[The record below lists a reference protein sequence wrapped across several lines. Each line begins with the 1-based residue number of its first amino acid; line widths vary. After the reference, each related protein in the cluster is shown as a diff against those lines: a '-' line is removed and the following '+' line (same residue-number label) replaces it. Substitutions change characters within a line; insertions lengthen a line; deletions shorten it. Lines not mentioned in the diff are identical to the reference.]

1 MLKGLL
7 FLLIA
12 LSPAAAH
19 AQSWISKVKNS
30 GDKTT
35 VNLPQSGI
43 TVKSLGKEL
52 TNTVK
57 RKKAKKITG
66 LSQKKLNEI
75 IYNSE
80 HNSAASSTYGIFKSP
95 KVQSGVT
102 TYLKEMLG
110 AGPHPIK
117 GLGFNK
123 YIPKNL
129 RNNYLKIL
137 KNNKPFDIAG
147 GHRLF
152 LVISSSIPFK
162 TLRRYVFQIVD
173 NNLPIQ
179 MVLRGLLPGSD
190 NGRYFMPTIKYIE
203 ALIKYKGRSG
213 YYDMRVDIDPLIP
226 SKYNIKVVPALVY
239 DVNYNPQTFTTIDDK
254 AYVVYGNIDLQYGLK
269 QIEKKTKSKYIE
281 RVIKLFNKNQ
291 FFNN

>member
-137 KNNKPFDIAG
+137 KNNKPFDMAG

>member
-12 LSPAAAH
+12 LSPTLAH
-19 AQSWISKVKNS
+19 AQSWISNVKNS
-30 GDKTT
+30 GDKAT
-35 VNLPQSGI
+35 VNLPQSAI

-57 RKKAKKITG
+57 SKKAKKITG

-80 HNSAASSTYGIFKSP
+80 HNFAANSAYGVFKSQ

-110 AGPHPIK
+110 SGPHPIK
-117 GLGFNK
+117 GLGFNR

-129 RNNYLKIL
+129 RKNYLKVL
-137 KNNKPFDIAG
+137 KNNKPFDMAG

-162 TLRRYVFQIVD
+162 TLRRYVFQIAD
-173 NNLPIQ
+173 NNLPVEMI
-179 MVLRGLLPGSD
+179 LRGLLPGSD
-190 NGRYFMPTIKYIE
+190 NGRDFMPTIKYIE
-203 ALIKYKGRSG
+203 ALIKYKGKSG
-213 YYDMRVDIDPLIP
+213 YYDMHVDIDPLIP
-226 SKYNIKVVPALVY
+226 TKYNINKVPALIY
-239 DVNYNPQTFTTIDDK
+239 DVDYNPQTFTTIGDK
-254 AYVVYGNIDLQYGLK
+254 AYAVYGNVDLQYGLK
-269 QIEKKTKSKYIE
+269 KIEKKTHSEYIK
-281 RVIKLFNKNQ
+281 RVLDLFKKNQ

>member
-12 LSPAAAH
+12 LLPANVY
-19 AQSWISKVKNS
+19 AQSWISHVKNS
-30 GDKTT
+30 GDKAT
-35 VNLPQSGI
+35 VNLPQNKI

-52 TNTVK
+52 DNTIK

-80 HNSAASSTYGIFKSP
+80 HNSAANSTYGVFKSQ
-95 KVQSGVT
+95 KIQSGVT

-110 AGPHPIK
+110 SGPHPIK

-123 YIPKNL
+123 YMPENL
-129 RNNYLKIL
+129 RKNYLKIL
-137 KNNKPFDIAG
+137 QNKKPFDMAG

-152 LVISSSIPFK
+152 LVISSSISFK
-162 TLRRYVFQIVD
+162 TLRRYVFQIAD

-179 MVLRGLLPGSD
+179 MVLRGLLPGSN
-190 NGRYFMPTIKYIE
+190 NGRDFMPTIKYITR
-203 ALIKYKGRSG
+203 LIKYKGRTG
-213 YYDMRVDIDPLIP
+213 YYDMHVDIDPLIP
-226 SKYNIKVVPALVY
+226 TKYNINKVPALIY

-254 AYVVYGNIDLQYGLK
+254 AYVVYGDVDLEYGLK
-269 QIEKKTKSKYIE
+269 QIEKKTHSKYIK
-281 RVIKLFNKNQ
+281 RVLDLFNKNR
-291 FFNN
+291 FFKN

>member
-1 MLKGLL
+1 MLKGLF

-12 LSPAAAH
+12 LLPANVY
-19 AQSWISKVKNS
+19 AQSWISKVKHS
-30 GDKTT
+30 GSKAT
-35 VNLPQSGI
+35 VNLPKSAI
-43 TVKSLGKEL
+43 TVKALGKEL

-66 LSQKKLNEI
+66 LSQKKLNKI

-80 HNSAASSTYGIFKSP
+80 HNASANSTYGIFKS
-95 KVQSGVT
+95 KKIQSGVA
-102 TYLKEMLG
+102 TYLREMLG
-110 AGPHPIK
+110 SGPHPIK
-117 GLGFNK
+117 GLGFTK
-123 YIPKNL
+123 YMPESL
-129 RNNYLKIL
+129 RKNYLKIL
-137 KNNKPFDIAG
+137 KNNKPLHMTS

-173 NNLPIQ
+173 NNLPVEMI
-179 MVLRGLLPGSD
+179 LRGLLPGSD
-190 NGRYFMPTIKYIE
+190 KGKYFMPTIKYI
-203 ALIKYKGRSG
+203 AKLIRYKGRSG
-213 YYDMRVDIDPLIP
+213 YYDIHVDIDPLIP
-226 SKYNIKVVPALVY
+226 VKYNINKVPALIY
-239 DVNYNPQTFTTIDDK
+239 DVNYNQQTFTTIGDK
-254 AYVVYGNIDLQYGLK
+254 AYVVYGNVDLEYGLK